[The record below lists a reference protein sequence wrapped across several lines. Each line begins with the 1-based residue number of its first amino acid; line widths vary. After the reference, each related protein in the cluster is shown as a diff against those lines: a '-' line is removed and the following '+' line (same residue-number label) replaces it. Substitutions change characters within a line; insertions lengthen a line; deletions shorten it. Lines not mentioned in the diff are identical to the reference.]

1 MKLIAISG
9 SLRKA
14 SLNTKLLELVKAQA
28 ADIPLYN
35 GDVEA
40 AGLPAAV
47 TNLSAKIR
55 AADAL
60 YLATPEYNYG
70 TSGVLKNTIDWLS
83 RDREPSMPLGG
94 KVCALA
100 GTSAGMLGTASAQAH
115 LRHTL
120 ALLGC
125 GEEGPRSQIH
135 CEPADNGQEPCFGD
149 AELIVKDDQLTA
161 HKSTA
166 KAINNRDQPADNG
179 EDAISDIIC
188 RQQQRSHNDN
198 DVDRLQRYLNN
209 SEIKHRV

>member
-1 MKLIAISG
+1 
-9 SLRKA
+9 
-14 SLNTKLLELVKAQA
+14 
-28 ADIPLYN
+28 
-35 GDVEA
+35 
-40 AGLPAAV
+40 V

-125 GEEGPRSQIH
+125 DMVSNPQVLVAS
-135 CEPADNGQEPCFGD
+135 
-149 AELIVKDDQLTA
+149 
-161 HKSTA
+161 
-166 KAINNRDQPADNG
+166 
-179 EDAISDIIC
+179 
-188 RQQQRSHNDN
+188 
-198 DVDRLQRYLNN
+198 N
-209 SEIKHRV
+209 SEALVDPSDKLKDLIAKQIAAIERRVKLHV

>member
-28 ADIPLYN
+28 SGHDVEIVSIADIPLYN

-125 GEEGPRSQIH
+125 DMVSNPQVLVAS
-135 CEPADNGQEPCFGD
+135 
-149 AELIVKDDQLTA
+149 
-161 HKSTA
+161 
-166 KAINNRDQPADNG
+166 
-179 EDAISDIIC
+179 
-188 RQQQRSHNDN
+188 
-198 DVDRLQRYLNN
+198 N
-209 SEIKHRV
+209 SEALVDPSDKLKDLIANQIAAIERRVKLHV